1 MSCPPSYVQ
10 EHLSMY
16 REKEAGNYKSQNR
29 EFRECYMPMRELSVQ
44 KWDVHPVFCVLLDG
58 TIMISKTKQKQEQNL
73 TTHRVTTVV
82 LERYRNGE
90 IYLTDDTSEFSHVK
104 TIES

>member
-16 REKEAGNYKSQNR
+16 REKEAGSYKSQNR
-29 EFRECYMPMRELSVQ
+29 EFREYYMPMRELSVQ

-58 TIMISKTKQKQEQNL
+58 TIMISKNKTKARTEPYDTQSN
-73 TTHRVTTVV
+73 
-82 LERYRNGE
+82 NGCVGA
-90 IYLTDDTSEFSHVK
+90 S
-104 TIES
+104 